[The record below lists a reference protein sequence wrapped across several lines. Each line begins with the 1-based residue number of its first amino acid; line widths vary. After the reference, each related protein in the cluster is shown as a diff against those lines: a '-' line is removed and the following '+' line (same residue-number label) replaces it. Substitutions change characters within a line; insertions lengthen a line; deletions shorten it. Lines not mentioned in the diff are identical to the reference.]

1 MLTRDRNKVKFK
13 KWHFYLASKE
23 GSKNRE
29 IVRKLRTTCR
39 TTTGRVPGSK
49 NVPLQME
56 KLTNACV
63 QIEWPMPCTVDGC
76 TRVLRMAIGNDW
88 RRFVTDPVGAQ
99 GTAATAEEQEARE
112 DAVVPA
118 TSAASAPPA
127 AAAPGASSSGATPAE
142 EHALLAL
149 DDRHNLLALTLE
161 MCIQLYKAKDAT
173 DTYETPPNPYKL
185 DWGAELG
192 QGTFGKVYLGKLSS
206 PGGDVSR
213 MCAIKLLRDAKED
226 EALGFNSNA
235 TKAADEEVRRHVAL
249 GHHPNVVRLLDV
261 GFFTRLHS
269 KRRVGYKSLQ
279 QWTERNW
286 TWENHLGLVFDL
298 FEMDVRQFLQS
309 CAFTQTGVRH
319 VVNSTLAGLGF
330 LHDRGCVHCDFKPAN
345 VFLRGSPT
353 TRGCFEKQ
361 VLAQRQ
367 IGEWDPV
374 HAPHQSRLEF
384 LYQIPRSFE
393 ALGSI

>member
-1 MLTRDRNKVKFK
+1 MLTRDRNQVKFK
-13 KWHFYLASKE
+13 KWVFYLQNKE
-23 GSKNRE
+23 GSKNNEIIRE
-29 IVRKLRTTCR
+29 LRRTCK

-56 KLTNACV
+56 KLTNVCV
-63 QIEWPMPCTVDGC
+63 QIAWPIPCTVDGC
-76 TRVLRMAIGNDW
+76 TRVLRKAIGSDW
-88 RRFVTDPVGAQ
+88 KRFVTAPVGTP

-112 DAVVPA
+112 GALVP
-118 TSAASAPPA
+118 AASAPP
-127 AAAPGASSSGATPAE
+127 PASSSGATSAE

-149 DDRHNLLALTLE
+149 DGRHNLLALTLE
-161 MCIQLYKAKDAT
+161 MCIQLYEAKDAT
-173 DTYETPPNPYKL
+173 NTYDTPPNPYKL
-185 DWGAELG
+185 DWDAELG

-213 MCAIKLLRDAKED
+213 MCAIKLLRDKKED
-226 EALGFNSNA
+226 EALGFNSDA

-261 GFFTRLHS
+261 AFFTRLHS
-269 KRRVGYKSLQ
+269 KRRVGTKTLQ

-309 CAFTQTGVRH
+309 SGFTQTGIRH

-353 TRGCFEKQ
+353 TRGCFEKK

-367 IGEWDPV
+367 VGEWDAV
-374 HAPHQSRLEF
+374 HPPFQSLLEF
-384 LYQIPRSFE
+384 HYQLPRSFE